1 MFSQLGVPEL
11 LIIGAVLIFL
21 FGAKKLPDTA
31 RALGQSLRMFKKET
45 AKMSDDDETTVVKA
59 QAEPVPPQPITATA
73 TPSAEEQIRTLQEE
87 NQRLKAAAEPTVNG
101 VPLSQTQK
109 DQRSS

>member
-1 MFSQLGVPEL
+1 LGVPEL

-31 RALGQSLRMFKKET
+31 RALGQSLRMFKRET
-45 AKMSDDDETTVVKA
+45 AKMNDDDDAAVVKA
-59 QAEPVPPQPITATA
+59 QVQPATPPQPITSTA
-73 TPSAEEQIRTLQEE
+73 TPSAEEQIRALQEE
-87 NQRLKAAAEPTVNG
+87 NQRLKAAAEPTING
-101 VPLSQTQK
+101 TPLSQAQK